1 MKKRFIFA
9 TTFFSF
15 LSLSAQPAAA
25 FCGFYVAKAD
35 ASLFNN
41 ASQVVLARHD
51 NKTVI
56 TMSNDYQGE
65 LTEFAMV
72 VPVPEV
78 LKKEQIHIA
87 NQKDIDHLDAYTA
100 PRLVEYFD
108 KNPCQRPM
116 PYQRGGMAPRAAKM
130 KEVGA
135 ASMESARLKVKIEAS
150 YTVGEYDILILSAK
164 ESGGLV
170 TWLEANNYKIP
181 DNAGKVL
188 ESYIK
193 QNTKFFVAKVN
204 LEAQA
209 KAGFTK
215 LRPLSMA
222 FETPKFMLPIRLGT
236 VNANGPQ
243 DLIIYTLTPKGRVET
258 TNYRTV
264 KLPTGQDIP
273 PYVKNE
279 FKPFYKDM
287 FATAVNKEDMKAVF
301 LEYAWNMGWCD
312 PCAADPLSPKQL
324 RELGAFWI
332 DAPSANNDQ
341 NQFNRRRRRG
351 GSLARNAYVTRL
363 HVRYT
368 GEKFPDDL
376 RFQETGNTQNF
387 QARYVLRH
395 PYNGDAQ
402 CSEMENYKR
411 RVVERREKERVTLAG
426 LTGWDMTR
434 IRDKSALTFEASKK
448 PLTPVKPKLPW
459 YKRIWGD

>member
-1 MKKRFIFA
+1 MNKLILSIVSI
-9 TTFFSF
+9 FSF
-15 LSLSAQPAAA
+15 CILSSQSAMA

-51 NKTVI
+51 DKTVI

-72 VPVPEV
+72 VPVPDV

-116 PYQRGGMAPRAAKM
+116 PYQRGGMIPKAAKM
-130 KEVGA
+130 KEIGA
-135 ASMESARLKVKIEAS
+135 ASMESERLGVTIEAS

-181 DNAGKVL
+181 NNAEKVL

-193 QNTKFFVAKVN
+193 QDTKFFVAKVN

-209 KAGFTK
+209 KTGFTK

-243 DLIIYTLTPKGRVET
+243 DLIIYTLTQKGRVET

-273 PYVKNE
+273 PYIKNE

-287 FATAVNKEDMKAVF
+287 FTTAVNKEDMKAVF

-332 DAPSANNDQ
+332 DDPSTNNDS

-351 GSLARNAYVTRL
+351 SSLARNAYVTRL

-395 PYNGDAQ
+395 PYTGDAQ

-434 IRDKSALTFEASKK
+434 IRDKSALSFEAPTK
-448 PLTPVKPKLPW
+448 PLPPVKPKLPW

>member
-1 MKKRFIFA
+1 
-9 TTFFSF
+9 
-15 LSLSAQPAAA
+15 
-25 FCGFYVAKAD
+25 
-35 ASLFNN
+35 
-41 ASQVVLARHD
+41 
-51 NKTVI
+51 
-56 TMSNDYQGE
+56 
-65 LTEFAMV
+65 
-72 VPVPEV
+72 
-78 LKKEQIHIA
+78 
-87 NQKDIDHLDAYTA
+87 
-100 PRLVEYFD
+100 
-108 KNPCQRPM
+108 
-116 PYQRGGMAPRAAKM
+116 
-130 KEVGA
+130 
-135 ASMESARLKVKIEAS
+135 
-150 YTVGEYDILILSAK
+150 VGEYDILILSAK

>member
-1 MKKRFIFA
+1 MNQPILSMI
-9 TTFFSF
+9 TLFSF
-15 LSLSAQPAAA
+15 CALSAQPAAA

-72 VPVPEV
+72 IPVPEV
-78 LKKEQIHIA
+78 LNKEQIHIA

-116 PYQRGGMAPRAAKM
+116 PYQRRGALPKTAKM
-130 KEVGA
+130 KESGA
-135 ASMESARLKVKIEAS
+135 APMQSRNLGVTIEAS

-164 ESGGLV
+164 ESGGLL

-181 DNAGKVL
+181 KNAANVL

-193 QNTKFFVAKVN
+193 QDTKFFVAKVN
-204 LEAQA
+204 LEEQA

-243 DLIIYTLTPKGRVET
+243 DLIIYTLTSKGRVEA

-287 FATAVNKEDMKAVF
+287 FATAVHKEDMKAVF

-332 DAPSANNDQ
+332 NAPSENSGP
-341 NQFNRRRRRG
+341 NQINRRRRPSNG
-351 GSLARNAYVTRL
+351 LARNAYVTRL
-363 HVRYT
+363 HIRYT
-368 GEKFPDDL
+368 GDKFPDDL
-376 RFQETGNTQNF
+376 RFQETVNTQNF

-395 PYNGDAQ
+395 PYTGNAQ
-402 CSEMENYKR
+402 CAEIENYKR

-426 LTGWDMTR
+426 LTGWDMTH
-434 IRDKSALTFEASKK
+434 IRNNSALSFEAPTK
-448 PLTPVKPKLPW
+448 PLPPIKPKLPW
-459 YKRIWGD
+459 YRRIWGD

>member
-1 MKKRFIFA
+1 MKKLFGWI
-9 TTFFSF
+9 
-15 LSLSAQPAAA
+15 SLLTMALFPAQPAAA

-41 ASQVVLARHD
+41 ASQVVLARHE

-56 TMSNDYQGE
+56 TMANDYQGD
-65 LTEFAMV
+65 LKEFAMV

-100 PRLVEYFD
+100 PRLVEYHD
-108 KNPCQRPM
+108 RNPCEEIAFM
-116 PYQRGGMAPRAAKM
+116 YEEAVIGGRGARGFGGAGDGIKR
-130 KEVGA
+130 KELG
-135 ASMESARLKVKIEAS
+135 VKIEAA
-150 YTVGEYDILILSAK
+150 YTVGEYDILVLSAK

-170 TWLEANNYKIP
+170 KWLEMNDYKIP
-181 DNAGKVL
+181 KNADQVL

-193 QNTKFFVAKVN
+193 QDTKFFVAKIN
-204 LEAQA
+204 LEEQA

-243 DLIIYTLTPKGRVET
+243 DLIIYTLSPKGRVET

-264 KLPTGQDIP
+264 KLPSGEELP
-273 PYVKNE
+273 PYIKKE

-287 FATAVNKEDMKAVF
+287 FATSVQKEEMKAVF
-301 LEYAWNMGWCD
+301 LEYAWDMGWCD
-312 PCAADPLSPKQL
+312 PCAADPLSKKQL
-324 RELGAFWI
+324 VELGAYWELPEK
-332 DAPSANNDQ
+332 DHKETGLRK
-341 NQFNRRRRRG
+341 RRD
-351 GSLARNAYVTRL
+351 SINTYVTRL

-376 RFQETGNTQNF
+376 KFQSTGNRDNF
-387 QARYVLRH
+387 QSRYVLRH
-395 PYNGDAQ
+395 PYTGDDQ
-402 CSEMENYKR
+402 CEEMAPYRKR
-411 RVVERREKERVTLAG
+411 VQERREKEMVTLAG
-426 LTGWDMTR
+426 LTGWTMDT
-434 IRDKSALTFEASKK
+434 IRPKSLLPFEEVD
-448 PLTPVKPKLPW
+448 LQKPKPRLPW
-459 YKRIWGD
+459 YQRIWGD

>member
-1 MKKRFIFA
+1 MIQKTFA
-9 TTFFSF
+9 ALGFFSF
-15 LSLSAQPAAA
+15 SFMVSQPAAA
-25 FCGFYVAKAD
+25 FCGFYVAKAE

-108 KNPCQRPM
+108 KNPCNPPPLYEQRALI
-116 PYQRGGMAPRAAKM
+116 GGGAKT
-130 KEVGA
+130 K
-135 ASMESARLKVKIEAS
+135 ESAPLPRSAKQLGVTIEAS

-170 TWLEANNYKIP
+170 TWLEANDYKIP
-181 DNAGKVL
+181 KNAGDVL

-193 QNTKFFVAKVN
+193 QDTKFFVAKVN
-204 LEAQA
+204 LEEQA

-243 DLIIYTLTPKGRVET
+243 DLIIYTLSPKGRVET

-264 KLPTGQDIP
+264 KLPTGQELP
-273 PYVKNE
+273 PYIKTE

-287 FATAVNKEDMKAVF
+287 FATSVNKEDMKAVF
-301 LEYAWNMGWCD
+301 LEYAWDMSWCD
-312 PCAADPLSPKQL
+312 PCAADPLSKKQL
-324 RELGAFWI
+324 VELGAFWEL
-332 DAPSANNDQ
+332 AKETNTPP
-341 NQFNRRRRRG
+341 NRRVRLG
-351 GSLARNAYVTRL
+351 NNLKTYVTRL

-376 RFQETGNTQNF
+376 RFQDTGNRENF
-387 QARYVLRH
+387 QSRYVLRH
-395 PYNGDAQ
+395 PYGGNDECAA
-402 CSEMENYKR
+402 MDNYRKR
-411 RVVERREKERVTLAG
+411 VQDRREKEMVTLAG
-426 LTGWDMTR
+426 LTGWDMDT
-434 IRDKSALTFEASKK
+434 IRPKGKLPFK
-448 PLTPVKPKLPW
+448 PVDTPKPNPQLPW